1 MMFQRLSLSTDDLIN
16 IANHL
21 DVAIWIIDIPN
32 NAAFFS
38 KGFET
43 IFGKS
48 VEKFYQD
55 PDLWIK
61 SIYQDDVNI
70 ALKRREKKQKG
81 EITIDEYRIVRPN
94 GEIRWVEDRG
104 IPYHLQEDQQNKY
117 IGVIID
123 ITERKLNEEK
133 MKYRAFH
140 DDLTGLANRKF
151 LNDQLERAIVQA
163 EYEKTSL
170 AILFIDLDQFK
181 MVNDTLGHNIGDHL
195 LKQVAKRLRSCLRE
209 GDSVA
214 RQGGDEFIILIHN
227 VEEKDVVHIAERI
240 LHALSFPFLI
250 EQNEIFITPSIGIS
264 LFPQHGSD
272 PQTLIKNADAAMY
285 DVKFN
290 GKNHWRYYSRDIED
304 SNQRRM
310 MITNGLRKALEKG
323 EFKLYYQPKIQI
335 SSGDITAVEVLLRWE
350 HPLYGRIMPSEFIP
364 IAEETGMVL
373 PIGEWV
379 LRKACSDYKEWEK
392 AGCAPQHVCV
402 NISPRQFSD
411 DQLIQKIKQVLD
423 EFNFDPKHLGLEVTE
438 NVAMFNMANAEDK
451 LRELKEMGVLLALD
465 DFGTGYSSLNY
476 LRKITFDKVKIDR
489 SFIWDALSHEQTA
502 TIVKSI
508 IFTAHNLNM
517 VVIAEGVETK
527 EQLDFLKENNCDM
540 AQGYFIGK
548 PLPSKELMELL
559 QKR

>member
-1 MMFQRLSLSTDDLIN
+1 MYQRISLSTDDLIN

-21 DVAIWIIDIPN
+21 DIAIWIIDTVN
-32 NAAFFS
+32 HTAYFS
-38 KGFET
+38 KGFEN
-43 IFGKS
+43 IFGKPA
-48 VEKFYQD
+48 EEFYQD

-61 SIYQDDVNI
+61 SLYPDDVPI

-81 EITIDEYRIVRPN
+81 EITIDEYRIIRPD
-94 GEIRWVEDRG
+94 GEIRWVEDWG
-104 IPYHLQEDQQNKY
+104 IPYHVQEDQQNKY

-123 ITERKLNEEK
+123 ITERKLTEEK

-151 LNDQLERAIVQA
+151 LHDQLERAIRQA
-163 EYEKTSL
+163 VSETTSL

-195 LKQVAKRLRSCLRE
+195 LRQVAKRLRGCLRE
-209 GDSVA
+209 GDLVA
-214 RQGGDEFIILIHN
+214 RQGGDEFIILIQN
-227 VEEKDVVHIAERI
+227 VSKMDVDPIAERI
-240 LHALSFPFLI
+240 LDALGFPFLI
-250 EQNEIFITPSIGIS
+250 DNNEIFITPSIGIS

-290 GKNHWRYYSRDIED
+290 GKNHWRYYSQGIED

-310 MITNGLRKALEKG
+310 MIANGLRKALERG
-323 EFKLYYQPKIQI
+323 ELELYYQPKIQI
-335 SSGDITAVEVLLRWE
+335 SSGAVMAVEVLLRWE

-379 LRKACSDYKEWEK
+379 LRKACKDYKAWEK
-392 AGCAPQHVCV
+392 VGCAPEKLCV

-411 DQLIQKIKQVLD
+411 HQLIPKIKQVL
-423 EFNFDPKHLGLEVTE
+423 EETNFHPQRLGLEITE
-438 NVAMFNMANAEDK
+438 NVAMYNMAEAETK
-451 LRELKEMGVLLALD
+451 LTELKEMGILLALD

-476 LRKITFDKVKIDR
+476 LRRITFDKVKIDR
-489 SFIWDALSHEQTA
+489 SFIKDVLSHEQTA
-502 TIVKSI
+502 KIVQSI
-508 IFTAHNLNM
+508 IFTAQSLNM
-517 VVIAEGVETK
+517 TVVAEGVETK
-527 EQLDFLKENNCDM
+527 EQLDFLKANHCDM
-540 AQGYFIGK
+540 AQGFYICK
-548 PLPSKELMELL
+548 PLPSKELIEFL
-559 QKR
+559 QKE